1 MREKVVQYIFFFSGL
16 ILIALGNAVAVKV
29 KYLGLNPWEALNV
42 ALFQKLGLT
51 IGAWSTI
58 TGLLLLVVA
67 LFVKRTYVN
76 IGTFLNALLI
86 GPMMDFFLWLDFLP
100 NATETPIDYINLA
113 CAILLAGAGGGL
125 YVSGGVG
132 AGPKDGFMLT
142 VAEMTKLSVSRAR
155 MAVELVVLVIS
166 YFLGG
171 PVFVVTFFYTLLQ
184 SPIFQGSLKYFGRLR
199 VSLTEKWLMQGAD

>member
-1 MREKVVQYIFFFSGL
+1 MREKVVQYVFFFAGL
-16 ILIALGNAVAVKV
+16 IFIAFGNALAVKV
-29 KYLGLNPWEALNV
+29 KFLGLNPWEALNV
-42 ALFQKLGLT
+42 ALFQKFGLT

-67 LFVKRTYVN
+67 LFVKRTYVS

-86 GPMMDFFLWLDFLP
+86 GPIMDFFLWLGFLP
-100 NATETPIDYINLA
+100 NATHTPLDYVILA
-113 CAILLAGAGGGL
+113 CAILLAGTGGGL

-184 SPIFQGSLKYFGRLR
+184 SPIFQVSLKFFGRLR
-199 VSLTEKWLMQGAD
+199 VSLTEKWQTQSSN